1 MSDATL
7 TNATTVD
14 EAPVLACAFCGKETK
29 SKSGLTNHEKI
40 CAKNPALVKSTQPAP
55 APTPVASVSAPV
67 PASTYTTARV
77 PQINHRDRMPSDRT
91 TERTGERTN
100 GQKPQTN
107 GQKSPFEI
115 GAFFMMPDYIP
126 VILDINFCIALGNHI
141 LEHGSTN
148 KAILAFGHQC
158 RKLDEE

>member
-1 MSDATL
+1 MSDATI
-7 TNATTVD
+7 TETTVVT
-14 EAPVLACAFCGKETK
+14 EAPMLTCAHCGKQTK

-40 CAKNPALVKSTQPAP
+40 CTKNPSVAKTPQPPTPAP
-55 APTPVASVSAPV
+55 APM
-67 PASTYTTARV
+67 PAQTYPARV
-77 PQINHRDRMPSDRT
+77 PQTNHRDRMPDR

-100 GQKPQTN
+100 GQKPQAN

>member
-1 MSDATL
+1 MSDVTL
-7 TNATTVD
+7 TDATAVAETH
-14 EAPVLACAFCGKETK
+14 VLACAFCGKETK

-40 CAKNPALVKSTQPAP
+40 CAKNPALAKTAPQPTAP
-55 APTPVASVSAPV
+55 APTPA
-67 PASTYTTARV
+67 PASTHTAARV
-77 PQINHRDRMPSDRT
+77 PQASHRDRMPERA

-107 GQKSPFEI
+107 GQKSPFEV